1 MKRKHLINY
10 VREAFA
16 LPANLLYLAALA
28 GVGVAASLG
37 GWLDIAAPFLFMG
50 VGLEMFYL
58 ALMPR
63 WPRFIRAI
71 NAKQQPQ
78 VERVEQQLVSLN
90 YLTKLGKDSIEQY
103 ALLTKKKVQI
113 SDNLIKQKQLGD
125 SFLQAYVTKMNALE
139 AQYVELLYDIDQ
151 ARRFL
156 AQESSQGID
165 AQQRQLEVE
174 MQASG
179 DSPRIRELYAKRM
192 ALLKKR
198 KERNVDVRD
207 QLRMAEIQL
216 ATLEDTVNYL
226 LEQSMSLR
234 NPDEVSRLL
243 DSVINET
250 EEHYQ
255 SMRDIQGIV
264 DEGATELHDVSFNRD
279 RSLGDQTSLRQ

>member
-10 VREAFA
+10 TREAFA
-16 LPANLLYLAALA
+16 LPANLAYLAALA
-28 GVGVAASLG
+28 GLTIAAFVG
-37 GWLDIAAPFLFMG
+37 GWSSEWAPFLFMG
-50 VGLEMFYL
+50 AGLEMFFL
-58 ALMPR
+58 ALVPR
-63 WPRFIRAI
+63 WPRFIRAV
-71 NAKQQPQ
+71 NARRQPD
-78 VERVEQQLVSLN
+78 VERVEQQLVSLT
-90 YLTKLGKDSIEQY
+90 YLTKLGKDSVEQY
-103 ALLTKKKVQI
+103 ALLTKKKTQI
-113 SDNLIKQKQLGD
+113 SDNLLKQKQFGE
-125 SFLQAYVTKMNALE
+125 SFLQAYLTKMHLLE

-151 ARRFL
+151 ARKFL

-165 AQQRQLEVE
+165 AQQRQLESE
-174 MQASG
+174 MQAAG

-198 KERNVDVRD
+198 KERNIDVRE

-243 DSVINET
+243 DSVIAET

-264 DEGATELHDVSFNRD
+264 DEGATELHDVSFNRENPI
-279 RSLGDQTSLRQ
+279 RS